1 MHQQKRQQRQKKQQ
15 LNNWWDYY
23 KGAYYNEKSYSIN
36 TYISNGSNNG
46 RLWQGTVTSASGKK
60 ISTDLIKGSIKLA
73 DYKGLE
79 VYEDEI
85 KVEDTEVQSQI
96 DNLLKEKQDSNVV
109 TKGKVVESDTVNID
123 YTGTIKLNGEDF
135 KFDGGSATNY
145 DLDIDN
151 SQFIDGFAE
160 GLVGHKVGEEV
171 TLNLK
176 FPKDYSQTSKD
187 ADGNELT
194 LAGKKVKFVVKINSR
209 KVLPELTDKFVKK
222 NYKKQYGTKTVD
234 ELKSYISNQLRT
246 NKIVNAVFSDYVD
259 KCDVAAYDEKEVESI
274 EDFNNS
280 AMASRLQSKYKT
292 NLDTYLK
299 ACKMSK
305 KDWNKKMED
314 SAQKTAKQAMVIEGI
329 AISEGLWASE
339 KDYNAGLKKVAT
351 SMGYKSVDELESYF
365 TQYQAYYGQVIIK
378 ESVAFNE
385 AVNQLIADNAKI
397 LEGSRPADETTTE
410 ETTAEQNK

>member
-1 MHQQKRQQRQKKQQ
+1 MKKAIALTLTLAMAVTMAVTMAGCGNNQK
-15 LNNWWDYY
+15 
-23 KGAYYNEKSYSIN
+23 
-36 TYISNGSNNG
+36 
-46 RLWQGTVTSASGKK
+46 GTVTSASGKK

-145 DLDIDN
+145 DLDLDN

-160 GLVGHKVGEEV
+160 GLIGHEVGEEV

-259 KCDVAAYDEKEVESI
+259 KCDVTAYDEKEVESI

-280 AMASRLQSKYKT
+280 AMASRLQSQYKT

-314 SAQKTAKQAMVIEGI
+314 SAQKTAKQAMVIEAI

-410 ETTAEQNK
+410 ETTAE

>member
-1 MHQQKRQQRQKKQQ
+1 MKKAIALTLTLAMAVTMAGCGNNQK
-15 LNNWWDYY
+15 
-23 KGAYYNEKSYSIN
+23 
-36 TYISNGSNNG
+36 
-46 RLWQGTVTSASGKK
+46 GTVTSASGKK

-96 DNLLKEKQDSNVV
+96 DNLLKEKQDNNVV

-160 GLVGHKVGEEV
+160 GLVGHEVGEEV

-259 KCDVAAYDEKEVESI
+259 KCDVTAYDEKEVESI

-280 AMASRLQSKYKT
+280 TMASRLQSKYKT

-385 AVNQLIADNAKI
+385 AVNKLIADNAKV

-410 ETTAEQNK
+410 ETTAE

>member
-1 MHQQKRQQRQKKQQ
+1 MKKAIALTLTLAMAVTMAGCGNNQK
-15 LNNWWDYY
+15 
-23 KGAYYNEKSYSIN
+23 
-36 TYISNGSNNG
+36 
-46 RLWQGTVTSASGKK
+46 GTVTSASGKK

-339 KDYNAGLKKVAT
+339 KDYNAGFKKVAT

-410 ETTAEQNK
+410 ETTAE

>member
-1 MHQQKRQQRQKKQQ
+1 MKKAIALTLTLAMAVTMAGCGNNQK
-15 LNNWWDYY
+15 
-23 KGAYYNEKSYSIN
+23 
-36 TYISNGSNNG
+36 
-46 RLWQGTVTSASGKK
+46 GTVTSASGKK

-209 KVLPELTDKFVKK
+209 KVLTELTDKIVKK

-410 ETTAEQNK
+410 ETTAE

>member
-1 MHQQKRQQRQKKQQ
+1 MKKAIALTLTLAMAVTMAGCGNNQK
-15 LNNWWDYY
+15 
-23 KGAYYNEKSYSIN
+23 
-36 TYISNGSNNG
+36 
-46 RLWQGTVTSASGKK
+46 GTVTSASGKK

-123 YTGTIKLNGEDF
+123 YTGTIKLNGEYF

-259 KCDVAAYDEKEVESI
+259 KCDVTAYDEKEVESI

-280 AMASRLQSKYKT
+280 AMASRLQSQYKT

-365 TQYQAYYGQVIIK
+365 TKYQAYYGQVIIK

-410 ETTAEQNK
+410 ETTAE

>member
-1 MHQQKRQQRQKKQQ
+1 MKKAIALTLTLAMAVTMAGCGNNQK
-15 LNNWWDYY
+15 
-23 KGAYYNEKSYSIN
+23 
-36 TYISNGSNNG
+36 
-46 RLWQGTVTSASGKK
+46 GTVTSASGKK

-145 DLDIDN
+145 DLDLDN

-160 GLVGHKVGEEV
+160 GLIGHEVGEEV

-259 KCDVAAYDEKEVESI
+259 KCDVTAYDEKEVESI

-280 AMASRLQSKYKT
+280 AMASRLQSQYKT

-410 ETTAEQNK
+410 ETTAE

>member
-1 MHQQKRQQRQKKQQ
+1 MKKAIALTLTLAMAVTMAGCGNNQK
-15 LNNWWDYY
+15 
-23 KGAYYNEKSYSIN
+23 
-36 TYISNGSNNG
+36 
-46 RLWQGTVTSASGKK
+46 GTVTSASGKK

-145 DLDIDN
+145 DLDLDN

-160 GLVGHKVGEEV
+160 GLVGHEVGEEV

-259 KCDVAAYDEKEVESI
+259 KCDVTAYDEKEVESI
-274 EDFNNS
+274 EDFNSS
-280 AMASRLQSKYKT
+280 AMASRLQSQYKT

-410 ETTAEQNK
+410 ETTAE

>member
-1 MHQQKRQQRQKKQQ
+1 MKKAIALTLTLAMAVTRAGCGNNQK
-15 LNNWWDYY
+15 
-23 KGAYYNEKSYSIN
+23 
-36 TYISNGSNNG
+36 
-46 RLWQGTVTSASGKK
+46 GTVTSASGKK

-410 ETTAEQNK
+410 ETTAE

>member
-1 MHQQKRQQRQKKQQ
+1 MKKAIALTLTLAMAVTMAGCGNNQK
-15 LNNWWDYY
+15 
-23 KGAYYNEKSYSIN
+23 
-36 TYISNGSNNG
+36 
-46 RLWQGTVTSASGKK
+46 GTVTSASGKK

-259 KCDVAAYDEKEVESI
+259 KCDAAAYDEKEVESI

-410 ETTAEQNK
+410 ETTAE

>member
-1 MHQQKRQQRQKKQQ
+1 MKKAIALTLTLAMAVTMAGCGNNQK
-15 LNNWWDYY
+15 
-23 KGAYYNEKSYSIN
+23 
-36 TYISNGSNNG
+36 
-46 RLWQGTVTSASGKK
+46 GTVTSASGKK
-60 ISTDLIKGSIKLA
+60 ISTELIKGSIKLA

-410 ETTAEQNK
+410 ETTAE

>member
-1 MHQQKRQQRQKKQQ
+1 MKKAIALTLTLAMAVTMAGCGNNQK
-15 LNNWWDYY
+15 
-23 KGAYYNEKSYSIN
+23 
-36 TYISNGSNNG
+36 
-46 RLWQGTVTSASGKK
+46 GTVTSASGKK

-259 KCDVAAYDEKEVESI
+259 KCDVTAYDEKEVESI

-280 AMASRLQSKYKT
+280 AMASRLQSQYKT

-339 KDYNAGLKKVAT
+339 KDYNAGLKTVAT

-365 TQYQAYYGQVIIK
+365 TKYQAYYGQVIIK

-410 ETTAEQNK
+410 ETTAE

>member
-1 MHQQKRQQRQKKQQ
+1 MKKAIALTLTLAMAVTMAGCGNNQK
-15 LNNWWDYY
+15 
-23 KGAYYNEKSYSIN
+23 
-36 TYISNGSNNG
+36 
-46 RLWQGTVTSASGKK
+46 GTVTSASGKK

-145 DLDIDN
+145 DLDLDN

-365 TQYQAYYGQVIIK
+365 TKYQAYYGQVIIK

-410 ETTAEQNK
+410 ETTAE

>member
-1 MHQQKRQQRQKKQQ
+1 MKKAIALTLTLAMAVTMAGCGNNQK
-15 LNNWWDYY
+15 
-23 KGAYYNEKSYSIN
+23 
-36 TYISNGSNNG
+36 
-46 RLWQGTVTSASGKK
+46 GTVTSASGKK

-79 VYEDEI
+79 VYEYEI

-410 ETTAEQNK
+410 ETTAE

>member
-1 MHQQKRQQRQKKQQ
+1 MKKAIALTLTLAMAVTMAGCGNNQK
-15 LNNWWDYY
+15 
-23 KGAYYNEKSYSIN
+23 
-36 TYISNGSNNG
+36 
-46 RLWQGTVTSASGKK
+46 GTVTSASGKK

-109 TKGKVVESDTVNID
+109 TKDKVVESDTVNID

-145 DLDIDN
+145 DLDLDN

-160 GLVGHKVGEEV
+160 GLVGHEVGEEV

-259 KCDVAAYDEKEVESI
+259 KCDVTAYDEKEVESI

-280 AMASRLQSKYKT
+280 AMASRLQSQYKT

-410 ETTAEQNK
+410 ETTAE

>member
-1 MHQQKRQQRQKKQQ
+1 MKKAIA
-15 LNNWWDYY
+15 LTLTLAMAVTMAGCGNNQ
-23 KGAYYNEKSYSIN
+23 KGA
-36 TYISNGSNNG
+36 
-46 RLWQGTVTSASGKK
+46 VTSASGKK

-85 KVEDTEVQSQI
+85 KVEDKEVQSQI

-145 DLDIDN
+145 DLDLDN

-160 GLVGHKVGEEV
+160 GLVGHEVGEEV

-259 KCDVAAYDEKEVESI
+259 KCDVTAYDEKEVESI

-280 AMASRLQSKYKT
+280 AMASRLQSQYKT

-385 AVNQLIADNAKI
+385 AVNQLIADNAKV

-410 ETTAEQNK
+410 ETTAE

>member
-1 MHQQKRQQRQKKQQ
+1 MKKAIALTLTLAMAVTMAVTMAGCGNNQK
-15 LNNWWDYY
+15 
-23 KGAYYNEKSYSIN
+23 
-36 TYISNGSNNG
+36 
-46 RLWQGTVTSASGKK
+46 GTVTSASGKK

-410 ETTAEQNK
+410 ETTAE

>member
-1 MHQQKRQQRQKKQQ
+1 MKKAIALTLTLAMAVTMAGCGNNQK
-15 LNNWWDYY
+15 
-23 KGAYYNEKSYSIN
+23 
-36 TYISNGSNNG
+36 
-46 RLWQGTVTSASGKK
+46 GTVTSASGKK

-135 KFDGGSATNY
+135 KCDGGSATNY

-410 ETTAEQNK
+410 ETTAE

>member
-1 MHQQKRQQRQKKQQ
+1 MKKAIALTLTLAMAVTMAGCGNNQK
-15 LNNWWDYY
+15 
-23 KGAYYNEKSYSIN
+23 
-36 TYISNGSNNG
+36 
-46 RLWQGTVTSASGKK
+46 GTVTSASGKK

-222 NYKKQYGTKTVD
+222 NYKKQYGTKKVD

-410 ETTAEQNK
+410 ETTAE

>member
-1 MHQQKRQQRQKKQQ
+1 MKKAIALTLTLAMAVTMAGCGNNQK
-15 LNNWWDYY
+15 
-23 KGAYYNEKSYSIN
+23 
-36 TYISNGSNNG
+36 
-46 RLWQGTVTSASGKK
+46 GTVTSASGKK

-259 KCDVAAYDEKEVESI
+259 KCDVTAYDEKEVESI

-410 ETTAEQNK
+410 ETTAE

>member
-1 MHQQKRQQRQKKQQ
+1 MKKAIALTLTLAMAVTMAGCGNNQK
-15 LNNWWDYY
+15 
-23 KGAYYNEKSYSIN
+23 
-36 TYISNGSNNG
+36 
-46 RLWQGTVTSASGKK
+46 GTVTSASGKK

-259 KCDVAAYDEKEVESI
+259 KCDVTAYDEKEVESI

-280 AMASRLQSKYKT
+280 AIASRLQSQYKT

-365 TQYQAYYGQVIIK
+365 TKYQAYYGQVIIK

-410 ETTAEQNK
+410 ETTAE

>member
-1 MHQQKRQQRQKKQQ
+1 MKKAIALTLTLAMAVTMAGCGNNQK
-15 LNNWWDYY
+15 
-23 KGAYYNEKSYSIN
+23 
-36 TYISNGSNNG
+36 
-46 RLWQGTVTSASGKK
+46 GTVTSASGKK

-314 SAQKTAKQAMVIEGI
+314 SAQKTAKQARVIEGI

-410 ETTAEQNK
+410 ETTAE

>member
-1 MHQQKRQQRQKKQQ
+1 MKKAIALTLTLAMAVTMAVTMAGCGNNQK
-15 LNNWWDYY
+15 
-23 KGAYYNEKSYSIN
+23 
-36 TYISNGSNNG
+36 
-46 RLWQGTVTSASGKK
+46 GTVTSASGKK

-109 TKGKVVESDTVNID
+109 TRGKVVESDTVNID

-145 DLDIDN
+145 DLDLDN

-160 GLVGHKVGEEV
+160 GLIGHEVGEEV

-259 KCDVAAYDEKEVESI
+259 KCDVTAYDEKEVESI

-280 AMASRLQSKYKT
+280 AMASRLQSQYKT

-410 ETTAEQNK
+410 ETTAE

>member
-1 MHQQKRQQRQKKQQ
+1 MKKAIALTLTLAMAVTMAGCGNNQK
-15 LNNWWDYY
+15 
-23 KGAYYNEKSYSIN
+23 
-36 TYISNGSNNG
+36 
-46 RLWQGTVTSASGKK
+46 GTVTSASGKK

-329 AISEGLWASE
+329 AISEDLWASE

-410 ETTAEQNK
+410 ETTAE

>member
-1 MHQQKRQQRQKKQQ
+1 MKKAIALTLTLAMAVTMAGCGNNQK
-15 LNNWWDYY
+15 
-23 KGAYYNEKSYSIN
+23 
-36 TYISNGSNNG
+36 
-46 RLWQGTVTSASGKK
+46 GTVTSASGKK

-365 TQYQAYYGQVIIK
+365 TKYQAYYGQVIIK

-410 ETTAEQNK
+410 ETTAE

>member
-1 MHQQKRQQRQKKQQ
+1 MKKAIALTLTLAMAVTMAGCGNNQK
-15 LNNWWDYY
+15 
-23 KGAYYNEKSYSIN
+23 
-36 TYISNGSNNG
+36 
-46 RLWQGTVTSASGKK
+46 GTVTSASGKK

-194 LAGKKVKFVVKINSR
+194 LAGKKVEFVVKINSR

-365 TQYQAYYGQVIIK
+365 TKYQAYYGQVIIK

-410 ETTAEQNK
+410 ETTAE

>member
-1 MHQQKRQQRQKKQQ
+1 MKKAIALTLTLAMAVTMAGCGNNQK
-15 LNNWWDYY
+15 
-23 KGAYYNEKSYSIN
+23 
-36 TYISNGSNNG
+36 
-46 RLWQGTVTSASGKK
+46 GTVTSASGKK

-145 DLDIDN
+145 DLDLDN

-259 KCDVAAYDEKEVESI
+259 KCDVTAYDEKEVESI

-280 AMASRLQSKYKT
+280 AMASRLQSKY
-292 NLDTYLK
+292 
-299 ACKMSK
+299 K

-410 ETTAEQNK
+410 ETTAE

>member
-1 MHQQKRQQRQKKQQ
+1 MKKAIALTLTLAMAVTMAGCGNNQK
-15 LNNWWDYY
+15 
-23 KGAYYNEKSYSIN
+23 
-36 TYISNGSNNG
+36 
-46 RLWQGTVTSASGKK
+46 GTVTSASGKK

-145 DLDIDN
+145 DLDLDN
-151 SQFIDGFAE
+151 SKFIDGFAE

-274 EDFNNS
+274 EDFNNNT
-280 AMASRLQSKYKT
+280 MASRLQSKYKT

-410 ETTAEQNK
+410 ETTAE

>member
-1 MHQQKRQQRQKKQQ
+1 MKKAIALTLTLAMAVTMAGCGNNQK
-15 LNNWWDYY
+15 
-23 KGAYYNEKSYSIN
+23 
-36 TYISNGSNNG
+36 
-46 RLWQGTVTSASGKK
+46 GTVTSASGKK

-145 DLDIDN
+145 DLDLDN

-160 GLVGHKVGEEV
+160 GLIGHEVGEEV

-222 NYKKQYGTKTVD
+222 NYKKKYGTKTVD

-259 KCDVAAYDEKEVESI
+259 KCDVTAYDEKEVESI

-280 AMASRLQSKYKT
+280 AMASRLQSQYKT

-410 ETTAEQNK
+410 ETTAE

>member
-1 MHQQKRQQRQKKQQ
+1 MKKAIALTLTLAMAVTMAGCGNNQK
-15 LNNWWDYY
+15 
-23 KGAYYNEKSYSIN
+23 
-36 TYISNGSNNG
+36 
-46 RLWQGTVTSASGKK
+46 GTVTSASGKK

-209 KVLPELTDKFVKK
+209 KVLPELTDKFVKL

-410 ETTAEQNK
+410 ETTAE

>member
-1 MHQQKRQQRQKKQQ
+1 MKKAIALTLTLAMAVTMAGCGNNQK
-15 LNNWWDYY
+15 
-23 KGAYYNEKSYSIN
+23 
-36 TYISNGSNNG
+36 
-46 RLWQGTVTSASGKK
+46 GTVTSASGKK

-222 NYKKQYGTKTVD
+222 NDKKQYGTKTVD

-410 ETTAEQNK
+410 ETTAE

>member
-1 MHQQKRQQRQKKQQ
+1 MKKAIALTLTLAMAVTMAGCGNNQK
-15 LNNWWDYY
+15 
-23 KGAYYNEKSYSIN
+23 
-36 TYISNGSNNG
+36 
-46 RLWQGTVTSASGKK
+46 GTVTSASGKK

-259 KCDVAAYDEKEVESI
+259 KCDVTAYDEKEVESI

-339 KDYNAGLKKVAT
+339 MDYNAGLKKVAT

-410 ETTAEQNK
+410 ETTAE

>member
-1 MHQQKRQQRQKKQQ
+1 MKKAIALTLTLAMAVTMAGCGNNQK
-15 LNNWWDYY
+15 
-23 KGAYYNEKSYSIN
+23 
-36 TYISNGSNNG
+36 
-46 RLWQGTVTSASGKK
+46 GTVTSASGKK

-135 KFDGGSATNY
+135 KLDGGSATNY

-410 ETTAEQNK
+410 ETTAE

>member
-1 MHQQKRQQRQKKQQ
+1 MKKAIALTLTLAMAVTMAGCGNNQK
-15 LNNWWDYY
+15 
-23 KGAYYNEKSYSIN
+23 
-36 TYISNGSNNG
+36 
-46 RLWQGTVTSASGKK
+46 GTVTSASGKK

-222 NYKKQYGTKTVD
+222 NYKKQYVTKTVD

-410 ETTAEQNK
+410 ETTAE

>member
-1 MHQQKRQQRQKKQQ
+1 MKKAIALTLTLAMAVTMAGCGNNQK
-15 LNNWWDYY
+15 
-23 KGAYYNEKSYSIN
+23 
-36 TYISNGSNNG
+36 
-46 RLWQGTVTSASGKK
+46 GTVTSASGKK

-145 DLDIDN
+145 DLDLDN

-160 GLVGHKVGEEV
+160 GLVGHEVGEEV

-259 KCDVAAYDEKEVESI
+259 KCDVTAYDEKEVESI

-280 AMASRLQSKYKT
+280 AMASRLQSQYKT

-314 SAQKTAKQAMVIEGI
+314 SAQKTAKQAMIIEGI

-410 ETTAEQNK
+410 ETTAE

>member
-1 MHQQKRQQRQKKQQ
+1 MKKAIALTLTLAMAVTMAGCGNNQK
-15 LNNWWDYY
+15 
-23 KGAYYNEKSYSIN
+23 
-36 TYISNGSNNG
+36 
-46 RLWQGTVTSASGKK
+46 GTVTSASGKK

-314 SAQKTAKQAMVIEGI
+314 SAQKTAKQAMVIEGV

-410 ETTAEQNK
+410 ETTAE

>member
-1 MHQQKRQQRQKKQQ
+1 MKKAIALTLTLAMTVTMAGCGNNQK
-15 LNNWWDYY
+15 
-23 KGAYYNEKSYSIN
+23 
-36 TYISNGSNNG
+36 
-46 RLWQGTVTSASGKK
+46 GTVTSASGKK

-410 ETTAEQNK
+410 ETTAE

>member
-1 MHQQKRQQRQKKQQ
+1 MKKAIALTLTLAMAVTMAGCGNNQK
-15 LNNWWDYY
+15 
-23 KGAYYNEKSYSIN
+23 
-36 TYISNGSNNG
+36 
-46 RLWQGTVTSASGKK
+46 GTVTSASGKK

-222 NYKKQYGTKTVD
+222 KYKKQYGTKTVD

-410 ETTAEQNK
+410 ETTAE

>member
-1 MHQQKRQQRQKKQQ
+1 MKKAIALTLTLAMAVTMAGCGNNQK
-15 LNNWWDYY
+15 
-23 KGAYYNEKSYSIN
+23 
-36 TYISNGSNNG
+36 
-46 RLWQGTVTSASGKK
+46 GTVTSASGKK

-85 KVEDTEVQSQI
+85 KVEDTEAQSQI

-410 ETTAEQNK
+410 ETTAE

>member
-1 MHQQKRQQRQKKQQ
+1 MKKAIALTLTLAMAVTMAGCGNNQK
-15 LNNWWDYY
+15 
-23 KGAYYNEKSYSIN
+23 
-36 TYISNGSNNG
+36 
-46 RLWQGTVTSASGKK
+46 GTVTSASGKK

-410 ETTAEQNK
+410 ETTTE

>member
-1 MHQQKRQQRQKKQQ
+1 MKKAIALTLTLAMAVTMAGCGNNQK
-15 LNNWWDYY
+15 
-23 KGAYYNEKSYSIN
+23 
-36 TYISNGSNNG
+36 
-46 RLWQGTVTSASGKK
+46 GTVTSASGKK

-109 TKGKVVESDTVNID
+109 TKGKVVEFDTVNID

-410 ETTAEQNK
+410 ETTAE